1 VSSLNIR
8 TEPWAAFPSADTTV
22 AQLAPAILEFNLE
35 VDVTT
40 DLDVYLKRRD
50 GDNSPPPNMEEL
62 GASMFGE
69 GHNAILVTE
78 SGIRKAPTV
87 EELEDLYDEEAAE
100 RNAEPA

>member
-1 VSSLNIR
+1 MSSLNVR
-8 TEPWAAFPSADTTV
+8 TEPWAAFPSADTTI
-22 AQLAPAILEFNLE
+22 AQLAPAVLEFNLE

-50 GDNSPPPNMEEL
+50 GDNSPPPTMEEL
-62 GASMFGE
+62 GVAMFGE

-78 SGIRKAPTV
+78 TGTHRR
-87 EELEDLYDEEAAE
+87 LEDSFDEEAAD